1 MGEAIEAQADIKLG
15 EAYKPAAE
23 AHDRIYRAGIASIVV
38 LALPFIGG
46 IVLGTAA
53 GMAVAMR
60 FPQWGSWPT
69 SILSLAGMVVG
80 LGIGLRLYSRRHLTG
95 FLGGLRKM
103 GSPPLFPTQFRFG
116 PDGIETVNERVSHR
130 IAWPA
135 VLFVVPSR
143 DHWLL
148 QADTLTLAIPR
159 RAFADPAAEQAFLD
173 LVQARISDE
182 ARSRSVFKSN

>member
-15 EAYKPAAE
+15 EAYRPAAE
-23 AHDRIYRAGIASIVV
+23 AHARIYRGELKSTLV
-38 LALPFIGG
+38 LALLFIGG
-46 IVLGTAA
+46 IMAGTAA
-53 GMAVAMR
+53 GMAVSLR

-69 SILSLAGMVVG
+69 SILSLAGIMAG
-80 LGIGLRLYSRRHLTG
+80 LFFGLRAYSRQHLGG
-95 FLGGLRKM
+95 FLAALRKL
-103 GSPPLFPTQFRFG
+103 GSPALFPTRFRFT
-116 PDGIETVNERVSHR
+116 PEAIETENERVSHR
-130 IAWPA
+130 IAWHA
-135 VLFVVPSR
+135 VLLVMPSR

-173 LVQARISDE
+173 LVQALISDE

>member
-1 MGEAIEAQADIKLG
+1 MGEAVEACADIKLG

-23 AHDRIYRAGIASIVV
+23 AHARIYRGELAGTFL
-38 LALPFIGG
+38 LALPFVGG
-46 IVLGTAA
+46 VMLGTAA
-53 GMAVAMR
+53 GMAIALY

-69 SILSLAGMVVG
+69 SILSLAGMMVG
-80 LGIGLRLYSRRHLTG
+80 LVVGLRLYSRRHLTG

-116 PDGIETVNERVSHR
+116 PEGVEIENERVSHR
-130 IAWPA
+130 IAWQA
-135 VLFVVPSR
+135 VLFVAPSHE
-143 DHWLL
+143 HWLL

-173 LVQARISDE
+173 LVQARISEE
-182 ARSRSVFKSN
+182 ARGRSVFKSH

>member
-1 MGEAIEAQADIKLG
+1 MGEAVEAHVDVQLG
-15 EAYKPAAE
+15 EAYRPAAE
-23 AHDRIYRAGIASIVV
+23 AHDRIYRAGLASIVM

-53 GMAVAMR
+53 GMAISLR

-69 SILSLAGMVVG
+69 SILSLAGMTVG
-80 LGIGLRLYSRRHLTG
+80 LGIGLRAYSRRHLTG

-103 GSPPLFPTQFRFG
+103 GSPALFPTQFRFG
-116 PDGIETVNERVSHR
+116 PEGIETVNERVSHR

-148 QADTLTLAIPR
+148 QADTLTLAVPR
-159 RAFADPAAEQAFLD
+159 RAFVDSAAEQAFLN
-173 LVQARISDE
+173 LVEARISEE
-182 ARSRSVFKSN
+182 ARGRSVFKSH